1 MPIMFNRLFERLSNG
16 PATAHEELGELHLAV
31 AFVLVACMSAD
42 YKFKPEETRAVADGL
57 YVLFGFDRQKCNRLI
72 ARAVAARQIEPSIF
86 ASAMIIARMGS
97 ETFKQQFREI
107 VAQVAS
113 ADGELHDYEKDLLEL
128 LSLILNRSEDAKL
141 RAAA

>member
-1 MPIMFNRLFERLSNG
+1 MFNRFFQRISKG
-16 PATAHEELGELHLAV
+16 PTAVQDEMAELHLAV

-57 YVLFGFDRQKCNRLI
+57 FDLFGFDRNKSNKLI
-72 ARAVAARQIEPSIF
+72 ARAVAARAVEPSIF
-86 ASAMIIARMGS
+86 ASAMIIARVGS
-97 ETFKQQFREI
+97 EQFKQLFREI

-113 ADGELHDYEKDLLEL
+113 ADGELHDYEKDLLER
-128 LSLILNRSEDAKL
+128 LSLILNRSEVAKL